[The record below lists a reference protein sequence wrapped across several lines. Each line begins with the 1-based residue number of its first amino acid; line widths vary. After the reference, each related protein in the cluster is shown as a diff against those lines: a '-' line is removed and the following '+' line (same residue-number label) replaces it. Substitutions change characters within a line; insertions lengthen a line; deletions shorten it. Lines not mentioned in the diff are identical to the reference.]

1 MAAGTD
7 PLSAELLVTVERA
20 LLNAIEGALP
30 EKLKLFRYS
39 PTTQELTRDLL
50 GAAAMSIFATRVRSH
65 VTNPLKGVA

>member
-30 EKLKLFRYS
+30 EEHDVGVRYKA
-39 PTTQELTRDLL
+39 ELEL
-50 GAAAMSIFATRVRSH
+50 
-65 VTNPLKGVA
+65 